1 MTVAPD
7 QLTPTSLRVHPRDS
21 IQRSLFYLQSAEVH
35 SDIVKVSKR
44 RQALCSDRPR
54 ASHDAVGDVLE
65 GVVEFGGD
73 GAHGAVHQLLHQQL
87 QLLLRQRHVETL
99 LQAPDGAAAMET
111 GQVGAWG
118 GGGRDS
124 VTVLTGLK
132 LR

>member
-1 MTVAPD
+1 MAPD
-7 QLTPTSLRVHPRDS
+7 QLTPIHLKEIPSSDRSFTFNAPRFTATSS
-21 IQRSLFYLQSAEVH
+21 K
-35 SDIVKVSKR
+35 SDWPLSKR
-44 RQALCSDRPR
+44 RQALCSDWPR

-73 GAHGAVHQLLHQQL
+73 GAHGAIHQLLHQQL

-118 GGGRDS
+118 GQRQS
-124 VTVLTGLK
+124 LC
-132 LR
+132 